1 MEGYKKDWTWTE
13 TKEGTEIKEVM
24 SRDDRL
30 FSAIV
35 LADSASP
42 ALENAYEALRK
53 YVQPPHCL
61 MTSAN
66 NFHQESITCRMRRS
80 QSMRLV

>member
-42 ALENAYEALRK
+42 ALGNAYEALRK
-53 YVQPPHCL
+53 YVLPQLYPQIF
-61 MTSAN
+61 AN
-66 NFHQESITCRMRRS
+66 IFIQNT
-80 QSMRLV
+80 

>member
-13 TKEGTEIKEVM
+13 MKEGKKVKEIM

-42 ALENAYEALRK
+42 AVGNAYEALRK
-53 YVQPPHCL
+53 YV
-61 MTSAN
+61 A
-66 NFHQESITCRMRRS
+66 
-80 QSMRLV
+80 